1 MRDDKAMARR
11 WMVILMCMVF
21 WSPAA
26 PVWAQSSGGEGP
38 HLPGDGPRS
47 GDGPPTREI
56 NPWMSGGGIIRS
68 GRFPD
73 KCSSLS
79 WQVEKGRPHNMV
91 SGLPDPIYLELCNC
105 RIGSV
110 GTNNVLLT
118 YTTTQGGPKVEYNLR
133 VGQCVFVAATDMT
146 ITGAGL
152 EAYGTH
158 EIVTN
163 PRQTITV
170 IEKDGD

>member
-1 MRDDKAMARR
+1 MAGAQRIVVLGVVVLGV
-11 WMVILMCMVF
+11 VILG
-21 WSPAA
+21 AGGLA
-26 PVWAQSSGGEGP
+26 WAQSPGEEGP
-38 HLPGDGPRS
+38 YLPGDSPQTSNRVLQ
-47 GDGPPTREI
+47 
-56 NPWMSGGGIIRS
+56 PWLSGGGIIRS

-73 KCSSLS
+73 KCSVLS
-79 WQVEKGRPHNMV
+79 WQVEKGRPQTLV
-91 SGLPDPIYLELCNC
+91 KGLPDPIYLELCNC

-110 GTNNVLLT
+110 GTNNVSLS
-118 YTTTQGGPKVEYNLR
+118 YTSRQGGPKLEHNLR

-146 ITGAGL
+146 LTGAGP

-158 EIVTN
+158 EVVTN